1 MTKSKFERLLITL
14 GYSPVLVWENVNG
27 FHARLEN
34 DTNYDSL
41 LDQANPSFTEV
52 ITEGM
57 YFPVVRL
64 SHSDAL
70 ILEHN
75 TNVLI
80 EEDEYEL
87 D

>member
-1 MTKSKFERLLITL
+1 MTKSKFERYVISL

-34 DTNYDSL
+34 NTDYNSL
-41 LDQANPSFTEV
+41 LAQANPSFTEV

-70 ILEHN
+70 LLENN

-80 EEDEYEL
+80 EEDEYEF

>member
-1 MTKSKFERLLITL
+1 MTKSKFERILITL

-34 DTNYDSL
+34 NTNYDSL
-41 LDQANPSFTEV
+41 LAQANPSFTEV
-52 ITEGM
+52 ITEGL

-70 ILEHN
+70 ILEN
-75 TNVLI
+75 NKNVLI

>member
-1 MTKSKFERLLITL
+1 
-14 GYSPVLVWENVNG
+14 
-27 FHARLEN
+27 
-34 DTNYDSL
+34 
-41 LDQANPSFTEV
+41 
-52 ITEGM
+52 M

-70 ILEHN
+70 LLEHN